1 MKRYILDPSG
11 DYRGITDDPEAVPTT
26 KQVLLMRLHPSQKS
40 PCPICLH
47 PEPVG
52 PYMLECGHVF
62 CISCLYRLSQ
72 HSESRS
78 QHKISS
84 QNEVTCPSCVYKDYD
99 VSRGKF
105 VLWDEQRP
113 SGTDKGHLEMQMKVR
128 ISGNCAVVRDCSCE
142 ASSSSDTIP
151 YHTQKG
157 FESSRYLLG
166 DRDALIGYYSSL
178 KHAIEQETILDHN
191 DETFS
196 GEHVSQV
203 VKLVENKIKESE
215 ALGGGESIEEDL
227 DKEKDPGDDVFAH
240 TPKGDFYV
248 SPKKRSAL
256 KAQFPTVSHIPNHMK
271 RPVRLRH
278 YYQGTAGED
287 VYLSKLDSKIMQTAF
302 GSLDKSPALIN
313 VPVEAVTQAKV
324 TREMKRDAEYEHLST
339 DSTISLV
346 EIDWEKTDIVTP
358 EVLVAFTDAIS
369 RRREAREKV
378 KRAERAAQKKIQ
390 KSMRYEEDYYYDDDD
405 YDDGYEDE
413 YQTNGGLPPLDLFDC
428 VTKVVDK
435 RW

>member
-11 DYRGITDDPEAVPTT
+11 DYRGITDDPEAVPTP
-26 KQVLLMRLHPSQKS
+26 KQVLLMRLHPSEKS

-62 CISCLYRLSQ
+62 CISCLCRLSQ
-72 HSESRS
+72 HSEGRLE
-78 QHKISS
+78 HRIAS

-105 VLWDEQRP
+105 VLWDEQKQCTTNKE
-113 SGTDKGHLEMQMKVR
+113 SLEMQMKVR
-128 ISGNCAVVRDCSCE
+128 VSGNCAVVRDCSCE
-142 ASSSSDTIP
+142 TSSTSDTIP
-151 YHTQKG
+151 YHTQPG
-157 FESSRYLLG
+157 FQSSRYLLG
-166 DRDALIGYYSSL
+166 DRDALVSYYSSL
-178 KHAIEQETILDHN
+178 KRAIEEEAVLDHN

-196 GEHVSQV
+196 GDHVSQV
-203 VKLVENKIKESE
+203 IQLVDTKIKESA
-215 ALGGGESIEEDL
+215 ALETIEDREVERAEKKEPEGE
-227 DKEKDPGDDVFAH
+227 VYAH
-240 TPKGDFYV
+240 TSKGDFYV

-287 VYLSKLDSKIMQTAF
+287 VYLSKLDSKILQTAF
-302 GSLDKSPALIN
+302 GSLDKSPGLIT
-313 VPVEAVTQAKV
+313 VPVEAATQTKV

-346 EIDWEKTDIVTP
+346 EIDWEKTDLVAP
-358 EVLVAFTDAIS
+358 EVLVDFTDAIS
-369 RRREAREKV
+369 RRREARERV

-390 KSMRYEEDYYYDDDD
+390 RNKKYDQDYYYDDDD
-405 YDDGYEDE
+405 YDDGYDE